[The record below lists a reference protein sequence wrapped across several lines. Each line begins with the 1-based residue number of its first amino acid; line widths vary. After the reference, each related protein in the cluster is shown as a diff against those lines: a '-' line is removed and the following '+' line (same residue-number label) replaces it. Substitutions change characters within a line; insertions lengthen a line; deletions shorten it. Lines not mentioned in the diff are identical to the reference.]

1 MCISAASQGVA
12 CSCLKHPHCV
22 VLLSIQVLALF
33 TPPNMSSELTLSVMA
48 ARVKTWDDAARLLL
62 GSIGTSGAVRW
73 YSGDLKQHKSAR
85 IRRSPA
91 SPHDLEIVVCQQRSR
106 RESGRGSSK
115 SVLGQASAG
124 WNWLKKQAGKGVQ
137 VRNGKKEHMQE
148 GKMDDSQALG

>member
-1 MCISAASQGVA
+1 
-12 CSCLKHPHCV
+12 
-22 VLLSIQVLALF
+22 
-33 TPPNMSSELTLSVMA
+33 MA

-85 IRRSPA
+85 IRRSAA

-137 VRNGKKEHMQE
+137 VRNGRKEHIQQ
-148 GKMDDSQALG
+148 GKTDASQAHIEQDHALCLCVKQYGCRMGEAEGVVLENVGV